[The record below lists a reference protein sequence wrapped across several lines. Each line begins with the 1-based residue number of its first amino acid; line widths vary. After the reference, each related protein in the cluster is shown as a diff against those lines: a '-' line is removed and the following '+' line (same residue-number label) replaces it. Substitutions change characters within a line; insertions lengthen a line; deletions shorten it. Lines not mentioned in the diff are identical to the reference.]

1 MRRTTTT
8 TIALC
13 IATTAF
19 ADGTRAIQHIECAA
33 YAELSRLP
41 LVRIE
46 GASRANADADHLRD
60 AHMAEALKLGAPL
73 VEKDSGFPGFIKPR
87 PVGGSAEAGIGYFLG
102 SVVKAE
108 QDRFELLHGAP
119 PTSGQ
124 SLDDR
129 FEQLADWY
137 RLRSAEMTSRYEVA
151 GCIDLF

>member
-1 MRRTTTT
+1 M
-8 TIALC
+8 
-13 IATTAF
+13 
-19 ADGTRAIQHIECAA
+19 
-33 YAELSRLP
+33 
-41 LVRIE
+41 VRIE